1 MFWSLF
7 WRTCIAEV
15 LWTTFYKYGLWCL
28 FRSLH
33 NLGVYLDR
41 YDLSPVY
48 GLRKLTALIV
58 MAIESSR
65 LWRAFALMRKTMP
78 NIASVVTLTRAVIST
93 RFLQQSEQRRYSEQ
107 GHPTMV
113 SCKISVRRS
122 KYCLEFSIT
131 WGRLKI
137 SKWSFHSCTIFEA
150 YSINSLR
157 FSEVH
162 ISPPRLGYFS
172 YKKGNQKFSNSKM
185 WWREASE
192 KSPLS

>member
-15 LWTTFYKYGLWCL
+15 LWTTFYKYGFWCL

-41 YDLSPVY
+41 FDLSPVY
-48 GLRKLTALIV
+48 GLQVSTKTDSFNCHGNRKLKA
-58 MAIESSR
+58 MESFCADAIS
-65 LWRAFALMRKTMP
+65 A
-78 NIASVVTLTRAVIST
+78 

-122 KYCLEFSIT
+122 KYCLEFSIA

-150 YSINSLR
+150 YSINSVR
-157 FSEVH
+157 FSEV
-162 ISPPRLGYFS
+162 
-172 YKKGNQKFSNSKM
+172 
-185 WWREASE
+185 
-192 KSPLS
+192 